1 MRIGIFL
8 SSRKPQEGGG
18 YTITYDIFKSLLKN
32 IKNKDKNQFIFI
44 ILNDFDNSLK
54 KIIAKNNFQYKEYN
68 VNKFTIKIKNFLFS
82 KYPILLKIYKKFNL
96 DKFQRLESELNIDI
110 VWFVSAEYFYPIFK
124 RYISTVW
131 DLQHRTHPQFP
142 EVGSIFIR
150 YYRDTVICSF
160 LKNSYKIITGTN
172 YLKQKIIEFYN
183 IKKDKVVLIPH
194 PTPTIYLKDIKLY
207 KNNKKYFFYPANFW
221 PHKNHLNLIKG
232 FDEFNLKNNY
242 EYNLI
247 LVGSIKHKK
256 YFNKILELK
265 NSLKSNNNIK
275 ILNFVSIKKMIKF
288 YDNCLAL
295 IYASYCGPEN
305 LPPLEAFARN
315 KPVICS
321 EYEGAREQLGKM
333 PIFFNPNN
341 AIAITN
347 AFNYFLKNKKLVNYR
362 KFALNRNVNKYL
374 FLVLSEIKKFQKI

>member
-8 SSRKPQEGGG
+8 SSRNPQEGGG
-18 YTITYDIFKSLLKN
+18 YTITYDIFKSLFNN
-32 IKNKDKNQFIFI
+32 IKNEDKKQYIFI
-44 ILNDFDNSLK
+44 IVNDLDNSLK
-54 KIIAKNNFQYKEYN
+54 KIIIKNNFQYKEYSL
-68 VNKFTIKIKNFLFS
+68 NKFTIKIKNFLFS
-82 KYPILLKIYKKFNL
+82 EFPILLKIYQKFNL
-96 DKFQRLESELNIDI
+96 DKFQRLESELNIGV

-150 YYRDTVICSF
+150 YYRDTVIRSF

-172 YLKQKIIEFYN
+172 YLKKKIIEFYN
-183 IKKDKVVLIPH
+183 IKKDKVILIPH
-194 PTPTIYLKDIKLY
+194 PTPTIYLKNIKLY

-247 LVGSIKHKK
+247 LVGSIKRKK

-265 NSLKSNNNIK
+265 NNLKSNNNIK
-275 ILNFVSIKKMIKF
+275 ILNFVSIKKMINL

-321 EYEGAREQLGKM
+321 EYEGAREQLSKM

-362 KFALNRNVNKYL
+362 KFAFNRNVNKYL
-374 FLVLSEIKKFQKI
+374 FLVLSEIKKFQRI

>member
-1 MRIGIFL
+1 VRIGIFL
-8 SSRKPQEGGG
+8 SSRNPQEGGG
-18 YTITYDIFKSLLKN
+18 YTITYDIFKSLFNN
-32 IKNKDKNQFIFI
+32 IKNEDKKQYIFI
-44 ILNDFDNSLK
+44 IVNDLDNSLK
-54 KIIAKNNFQYKEYN
+54 KIIIKNNFQYKEYSL
-68 VNKFTIKIKNFLFS
+68 NKFTIKIKNFLFS
-82 KYPILLKIYKKFNL
+82 EFPILLKIYQKFNL
-96 DKFQRLESELNIDI
+96 DKFQRLESELNIGV

-150 YYRDTVICSF
+150 YYRDTVIRSF

-172 YLKQKIIEFYN
+172 YLKKKIIEFYN
-183 IKKDKVVLIPH
+183 IKKDKVILIPH
-194 PTPTIYLKDIKLY
+194 PTPTIYLKNIKLY

-247 LVGSIKHKK
+247 LVGSIKRKK

-265 NSLKSNNNIK
+265 NNLKSNNNIK
-275 ILNFVSIKKMIKF
+275 ILNFVSIKKMINL

-321 EYEGAREQLGKM
+321 EYEGAREQLSKM

-362 KFALNRNVNKYL
+362 KFAFNRNVNKYL
-374 FLVLSEIKKFQKI
+374 FLVLSEIKKFQRI

>member
-8 SSRKPQEGGG
+8 SSRNPQEGGG
-18 YTITYDIFKSLLKN
+18 YTITYDIFKSLFKN
-32 IKNKDKNQFIFI
+32 IKNEDKKQYIFI
-44 ILNDFDNSLK
+44 IVNDLDNSLK
-54 KIIAKNNFQYKEYN
+54 KIIIKNNFQYKEYSL
-68 VNKFTIKIKNFLFS
+68 NKFTIKIKNFLFS
-82 KYPILLKIYKKFNL
+82 EFPILLKIYQKFNL
-96 DKFQRLESELNIDI
+96 DKFQRLESELNIGV

-150 YYRDTVICSF
+150 YYRDTVIRSF

-183 IKKDKVVLIPH
+183 IKKDKVILIPH
-194 PTPTIYLKDIKLY
+194 PTPTIYLKNIKLY

-247 LVGSIKHKK
+247 LVGSIKRKK

-265 NSLKSNNNIK
+265 NNLKSNNNIK
-275 ILNFVSIKKMIKF
+275 ILNFVSIKKMINL

-321 EYEGAREQLGKM
+321 EYEGAREQLSKM

-374 FLVLSEIKKFQKI
+374 FLVLSEIKKFKRI